1 MQMQR
6 TVCLVFGKC
15 HAPYGIIFLSKVF
28 NNKILVKGICYVLLF
43 KLPHHY
49 FQIKES
55 DKTTRQVT
63 LLNFRDIVVL
73 KVGMEGKFI

>member
-1 MQMQR
+1 M
-6 TVCLVFGKC
+6 
-15 HAPYGIIFLSKVF
+15 
-28 NNKILVKGICYVLLF
+28 LVKGICNVLLF
-43 KLPHHY
+43 KLPQHY

>member
-6 TVCLVFGKC
+6 TVCLFFWKMSP
-15 HAPYGIIFLSKVF
+15 PYGIIFLSKVF
-28 NNKILVKGICYVLLF
+28 NNKILVKGICNVFLF
-43 KLPHHY
+43 KLPQHY